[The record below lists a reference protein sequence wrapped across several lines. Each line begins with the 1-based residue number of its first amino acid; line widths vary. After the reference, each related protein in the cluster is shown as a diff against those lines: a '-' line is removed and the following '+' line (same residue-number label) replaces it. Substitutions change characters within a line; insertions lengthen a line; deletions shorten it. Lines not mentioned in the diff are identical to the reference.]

1 MGLMKLHEPRLT
13 VLVGPTAVGKG
24 TVVHALLSRHPE
36 IALSVSATTRAPR
49 PGEINGTHYFFVSDD
64 EFDRLV
70 NDGQMLEW
78 ALVHGA
84 HRYGTPRKPVEQWL
98 SEGKS
103 VLLEIDV
110 AGARQVRASMPQ
122 AHFIFLAP
130 PSWDELKRRLTE
142 RGTETL
148 EEQERRLTTARAELD
163 AAHEFDAIVINDDLD
178 QAVTDLAVLMGL
190 E

>member
-1 MGLMKLHEPRLT
+1 MGLMKLHEPHLT

-84 HRYGTPRKPVEQWL
+84 HRYGTPRNPVEQWL